1 MALLQD
7 LLMAA
12 AESSLLMKQIEWRDL
27 ILLPLSN
34 DNLLQLF
41 EWRNSPSFLNFLT
54 ARPKSESLEDF
65 KLELNHDFSVDRHSQ
80 YVISYRDKLI
90 GTVYSYSYNKL
101 DKYCFISVF
110 VIDELRNSGLGVKA
124 VAIFSK
130 FLFEQFSLFK
140 IYFDIYD
147 LNYQL
152 ISAFRKRKISIE
164 GQFLKQH
171 VYEGNRYDVFRFAI
185 YPDDIVSWFNF
196 STD

>member
-1 MALLQD
+1 
-7 LLMAA
+7 
-12 AESSLLMKQIEWRDL
+12 MKKIEWKDL
-27 ILLPLSN
+27 ILLSLSN
-34 DNLLQLF
+34 DDLSQLF

-65 KLELNHDFSVDRHSQ
+65 KLEIKRDFSIDRHLQ
-80 YVISYRDKLI
+80 YAISYRDMLI
-90 GTVYSYSYNKL
+90 GTIYSYSYNRL

-110 VIDELRNSGLGVKA
+110 VKDDFRNFGFGVKA

-130 FLFEQFSLFK
+130 FLFEQFNLFK

-152 ISAFRKRKISIE
+152 ISALKKRKISIE
-164 GQFLKQH
+164 GQFIKQH
-171 VYEGNRYDVFRFAI
+171 VYKGKRFDVFRFAI
-185 YPDDIVSWFNF
+185 YADDIFNWFNL